1 MFRNFPDIFVTDF
14 SFNFIVIW
22 ECAVYSFNSFN
33 LLRHYWLRRWS
44 VLVCFMGS
52 IKIYILL
59 LSVNIDSFESAVQI
73 FFVFAAL
80 STYMFFQTLRNVVT
94 NRIFVL
100 VCFSPQFCQFL
111 LHTFVVCS
119 YLYIHLEWS
128 YPLYELTLLLWKSLI
143 ISDNIPCFIFF
154 LVWYK

>member
-14 SFNFIVIW
+14 SFNFIVIR

-59 LSVNIDSFESAVQI
+59 FSVNIDSFESAVQI

-80 STYMFFQTLRNVVT
+80 STYMFFQTLREECRHEPYICT
-94 NRIFVL
+94 CLLLPSVL
-100 VCFSPQFCQFL
+100 SVFASYICSLFL
-111 LHTFVVCS
+111 LIYTFRMILS
-119 YLYIHLEWS
+119 SIWID
-128 YPLYELTLLLWKSLI
+128 LI
-143 ISDNIPCFIFF
+143 IMKVPHY
-154 LVWYK
+154 LW